1 MQNNMYTKSSSQNT
15 QPRQNLAI
23 ELVVIVLCM
32 AVVYSA
38 VRFFLDR
45 SNYSK
50 GNEAYRR
57 VDCSVAIGHFDSVIN
72 NWRIADIGGY
82 AALSQQEKSECL
94 DFKPALNQEQAG
106 NASQAIVAYKN
117 FINNHNTDTFLVK
130 AARDRVKSLF
140 EKNQPGQL
148 ATPELCDNLSQLQ
161 TNLIPQPDTNLPPLY
176 FACAEKYTSLR
187 DYNKATP
194 MYESFLDQ
202 YPNHSLASQ
211 VKAAWAKSLV
221 AQANDE
227 GAGSLPAPE
236 LSGSTDGGPPVVTI
250 QNDSPEPM
258 RIVFSGP
265 EGRIEELEEC
275 SSCQKYV
282 GKGPES
288 CPNQGPVGRYTLQ
301 PGEYDVVVKSTAN
314 KRVKPFKG
322 SWTMNSG
329 STYSNCFYIITNP
342 LEAEEGQSNPSP

>member
-1 MQNNMYTKSSSQNT
+1 MYTKSSSQNT

-94 DFKPALNQEQAG
+94 DFNPALNQEQAG

-130 AARDRVKSLF
+130 AARDRVKSLS
-140 EKNQPGQL
+140 G
-148 ATPELCDNLSQLQ
+148 
-161 TNLIPQPDTNLPPLY
+161 
-176 FACAEKYTSLR
+176 LR
-187 DYNKATP
+187 QISSPNKAQSRFISEEYVPIVIQPLHKT
-194 MYESFLDQ
+194 ER
-202 YPNHSLASQ
+202 HCC
-211 VKAAWAKSLV
+211 AKRL
-221 AQANDE
+221 
-227 GAGSLPAPE
+227 
-236 LSGSTDGGPPVVTI
+236 
-250 QNDSPEPM
+250 
-258 RIVFSGP
+258 
-265 EGRIEELEEC
+265 
-275 SSCQKYV
+275 
-282 GKGPES
+282 
-288 CPNQGPVGRYTLQ
+288 
-301 PGEYDVVVKSTAN
+301 
-314 KRVKPFKG
+314 
-322 SWTMNSG
+322 
-329 STYSNCFYIITNP
+329 
-342 LEAEEGQSNPSP
+342 